1 MILYAYKL
9 MHIATDMNIICIVI
23 TIVSCT
29 VPGAVLS
36 VRRAEFWDGEEKSPR
51 IDNKQGYDMHN
62 KNGIWGL
69 RSLRLPG

>member
-1 MILYAYKL
+1 

-23 TIVSCT
+23 IIVSCT

-51 IDNKQGYDMHN
+51 IDNKQGYAQQERHLEF
-62 KNGIWGL
+62 KK
-69 RSLRLPG
+69 P